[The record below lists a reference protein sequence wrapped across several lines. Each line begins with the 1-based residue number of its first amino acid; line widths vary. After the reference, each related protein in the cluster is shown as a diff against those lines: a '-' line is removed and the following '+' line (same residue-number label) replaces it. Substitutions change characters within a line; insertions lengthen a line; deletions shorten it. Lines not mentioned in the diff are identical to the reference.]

1 MRNPKIRLM
10 MLIFI
15 TTAVLFGCSKK
26 NEAAGV
32 LEQTAAA
39 MGGSAAIHA
48 VATQQITASGTWF
61 EPEQTF
67 QPGDQPL
74 MVSSLQYTL
83 TRDVAGN
90 RFRYDWQRGVVYPF
104 PANLTYSEVV
114 NGNLG
119 YLDGQDTANAAA
131 SRSGMPSARVAT
143 LMKLHRLTSPLVLM
157 REALDSP
164 QSVGTIPDEQFGGKI
179 HHVIALTDGVS
190 PVRVFIDPDT
200 FLPAK
205 ADTLEDDPI
214 YGDTRYEV
222 LYADWRQAG
231 GIMVPFSLTQRLE
244 GLGRVVTIETEQ
256 DSAVQNNVQ
265 VQPGTLDIPA
275 DLQTAYDPAD
285 ALRGERMTQYFLRR
299 QGLGLPSYADLS
311 RPVVFTE
318 SSPGSGIWHV
328 TGVTHNS
335 LVVEMADHV
344 IVVEPPL
351 YESRSQAV
359 IAEIKSRFPGKPVR
373 DIVVTHFHFDHAG
386 GVRAY
391 AAEGAT
397 VVVGAQSVARF
408 QAVLAAPHTV
418 VPDSLQMNP
427 RQVSVIGV
435 PAAGLVLTDGARTV
449 NVYPV
454 QNSHAV
460 DMVIAYIPGENLV
473 FVSDLLSPSGPVA
486 AASIPQSLATAFSQ
500 FGLTVNKIAG
510 GHGTMAPVQ

>member
-1 MRNPKIRLM
+1 MRNAKMKLM
-10 MLIFI
+10 MLILI

-32 LEQTAAA
+32 TERTAAA
-39 MGGSAAIHA
+39 MGGSAALHA
-48 VATQQITASGTWF
+48 VATQQITSSGTWF

-74 MVSSLQYTL
+74 MVSSFQYIL
-83 TRDVAGN
+83 TANLAGN

-114 NGNLG
+114 NGNQG
-119 YLDGQDTANAAA
+119 FMDGQDTANATA
-131 SRSGMPSARVAT
+131 SRSGMLSVRVAT

-164 QSVGTIPDEQFGGKI
+164 QSAETVPDEQFGGKT
-179 HHVIALTDGVS
+179 HHVIALAGSVS
-190 PVRVFIDPDT
+190 PVRIFIDPDT

-205 ADTLEDDPI
+205 ADTLEDDPL
-214 YGDTRYEV
+214 YGDARYEV
-222 LYADWRQAG
+222 LYADWRQVG
-231 GIMVPFSLTQRLE
+231 DIMVPFSLTQRLE
-244 GLGRVVTIETEQ
+244 GLGRVVIIETEQ
-256 DSAVQNNVQ
+256 RSAVQNNVLI
-265 VQPGTLDIPA
+265 QPGTLDIPA
-275 DLQTAYDPAD
+275 DLQIPSDPAD
-285 ALRGERMTQYFLRR
+285 ALRGERMSQYFLRR

-311 RPVVFTE
+311 RPVFFTE
-318 SSPGSGIWHV
+318 SSPGSGVWHV

-359 IAEIKSRFPGKPVR
+359 IAEIKTRFPGKPIR

-386 GVRAY
+386 GVRTY

-397 VVVGAQSVARF
+397 VVVGAQSQAHF
-408 QAVLAAPHTV
+408 QAVLDAPHTL
-418 VPDSLQMNP
+418 VPDALQNNP
-427 RQVSVIGV
+427 RQVAVMAV
-435 PAAGLVLTDGARTV
+435 PAAGLTFTDGIRTV
-449 NVYPV
+449 GVYPV

-460 DMVIAYIPGENLV
+460 DMVIAHVSGENLV

-486 AASIPQSLATAFSQ
+486 AAGIPQSLATAFTQ

>member
-1 MRNPKIRLM
+1 M
-10 MLIFI
+10 MLILT
-15 TTAVLFGCSKK
+15 TTAVLFGCSRK

-32 LEQTAAA
+32 IEQTVAA

-74 MVSSLQYTL
+74 MVSSFQYTL

-119 YLDGQDTANAAA
+119 FMDGQDTANAAA
-131 SRSGMPSARVAT
+131 ARSGMPSARVAT
-143 LMKLHRLTSPLVLM
+143 LMKLHRLSSPLALM

-164 QSVGTIPDEQFGGKI
+164 QSVGTMPDDTQFGGKTY
-179 HHVIALTDGVS
+179 HVIALSGGVS
-190 PVRVFIDPDT
+190 PVRIFIDPAT
-200 FLPAK
+200 FLPIK

-222 LYADWRQAG
+222 IYGDWRQAG
-231 GIMVPFSLTQRLE
+231 DIMVPFSLTQRLE
-244 GLGRVVTIETEQ
+244 GLGRVVIIETEQ
-256 DSAVQNNVQ
+256 RSAVQNNIEI
-265 VQPGTLDIPA
+265 QPGTLDIPA
-275 DLQTAYDPAD
+275 DLQTSYDPAD
-285 ALRGERMTQYFLRR
+285 SLRGERMSQFFLRR

-318 SSPGSGIWHV
+318 SSPGSGVWHV

-359 IAEIKSRFPGKPVR
+359 IAEIKTRFPGKPIR

-397 VVVGAQSVARF
+397 VVVGAQSQAHF
-408 QAVLAAPHTV
+408 QAVMAAPHTV
-418 VPDSLQMNP
+418 VPDALQNNQ
-427 RQVSVIGV
+427 RQVTMTAV
-435 PAAGLVLTDGARTV
+435 PATGLTLTDGVRTV
-449 NVYPV
+449 CVYPA
-454 QNSHAV
+454 QNTHAV
-460 DMVIAYIPGENLV
+460 DMVIAYVPGDNLV

-486 AASIPQSLATAFSQ
+486 AAGIPLSLATAFSQ